1 MCCAPAASYVFLL
14 EPSLNVAVEQQALA
28 RVHRFG
34 QTRPVRIVR
43 FICHDTVE
51 VNLCSG
57 SVWSTCHACHAVVI
71 CTHAIHCLRWHLASD
86 PLRVIT
92 WALYFTLLLK

>member
-1 MCCAPAASYVFLL
+1 MFLL

-51 VNLCSG
+51 VSNLSPIQLTATLTSIMPTG
-57 SVWSTCHACHAVVI
+57 DVLPVGNV
-71 CTHAIHCLRWHLASD
+71 R
-86 PLRVIT
+86 PL
-92 WALYFTLLLK
+92 